1 MTHSNKLC
9 LVLLAT
15 SKEYRSGE
23 VHKCL
28 DSYFSSEAS
37 QGHSIDVK
45 IFFNN
50 GDLSNYSDLLKYEKN
65 KNINKVIIKS
75 LKLEGMDDLYC
86 RTPQELKNLQN
97 IKIPLLGGSAGPNN
111 LFFNSMIPLMGEPYR
126 DYLMIECD
134 TLPIKN
140 YWADKVIEYC
150 DNSSFMIAG
159 SMYRG
164 KHQLPSFDSW
174 TGHLNGVAIYRR
186 SENLK
191 SFLSLSRKTIINK
204 VASNKNYFVSFD
216 VGMHNFL
223 GTLNGRKYFNNPD
236 LPDNMLID
244 SPIISNFSLPIDTAT
259 SIKSVKEQH
268 PHTIILHQKT

>member
-65 KNINKVIIKS
+65 KNINKIIIKS
-75 LKLEGMDDLYC
+75 LKIEGMDDLYC

-150 DNSSFMIAG
+150 SNSSFMIAG

-191 SFLSLSRKTIINK
+191 AFLGLSRKTIINK
-204 VASNKNYFVSFD
+204 VASNKNHFVSFD

-223 GTLNGRKYFNNPD
+223 GTLHGRKYFNNPD
-236 LPDNMLID
+236 LPDNRLID
-244 SPIISNFSLPIDTAT
+244 SPIISNFSLPIDTGT
-259 SIKSVKEQH
+259 SIKSVKEQY
-268 PHTIILHQKT
+268 PQTIILHKK

>member
-75 LKLEGMDDLYC
+75 LKIEGMDDLYC

-191 SFLSLSRKTIINK
+191 AFLGLSRKTIINK
-204 VASNKNYFVSFD
+204 VASNKNHFVSFD

-223 GTLNGRKYFNNPD
+223 GTLHGRKYFNNPD
-236 LPDNMLID
+236 LPDNRLID
-244 SPIISNFSLPIDTAT
+244 SPIISNFSLPIDTGT
-259 SIKSVKEQH
+259 SIKSVKEQY
-268 PHTIILHQKT
+268 PQTIILHKK

>member
-75 LKLEGMDDLYC
+75 LKIEGMDDLYC

-150 DNSSFMIAG
+150 SNSSFMIAG
-159 SMYRG
+159 SMYTG

-259 SIKSVKEQH
+259 SIKSVKEQY
-268 PHTIILHQKT
+268 PQTIILHQKT

>member
-75 LKLEGMDDLYC
+75 LNLKGPDDLYC
-86 RTPQELKNLQN
+86 RTPKELKNLQN
-97 IKIPLLGGSAGPNN
+97 TKIPPLGGSAGPNN

-134 TLPIKN
+134 TFPIKN

-150 DNSSFMIAG
+150 DNSLFMIAG

-191 SFLSLSRKTIINK
+191 AFLGLSRKTIINK
-204 VASNKNYFVSFD
+204 VASNKNHFVSFD

-223 GTLNGRKYFNNPD
+223 GTLHGRKYFNNPD
-236 LPDNMLID
+236 LPDNRLID
-244 SPIISNFSLPIDTAT
+244 SPIISNFSLPIDTGT
-259 SIKSVKEQH
+259 SIKSVKEQY
-268 PHTIILHQKT
+268 PQTIILHKK

>member
-1 MTHSNKLC
+1 MIYSNKLC
-9 LVLLAT
+9 IVLLAT
-15 SKEYRSGE
+15 AREYTSGE
-23 VHKCL
+23 VNECL
-28 DSYFSSEAS
+28 DSYFASEAS
-37 QGHSIDVK
+37 KEHSIDVK

-75 LKLEGMDDLYC
+75 LNLKGLEDLYC
-86 RTPQELKNLQN
+86 RTPQELKKLQE
-97 IKIPLLGGSAGPNN
+97 IEMPALGGSSGPNN
-111 LFFNSMIPLMGEPYR
+111 LFFNSMTPLMGESYR

-164 KHQLPSFDSW
+164 KSPLPLFDSW

-191 SFLSLSRKTIINK
+191 HFLILSKKTIINK
-204 VASNKNYFVSFD
+204 VASNKNHFVSFD

-223 GTLNGRKYFNNPD
+223 GTLNGRKHFNNPD
-236 LPDNMLID
+236 LPDNRLID
-244 SPIISNFSLPIDTAT
+244 SSIISNFSLPIDRET
-259 SIKSVKEQH
+259 SIKSVKEQY
-268 PHTIILHQKT
+268 PQTIILHKK